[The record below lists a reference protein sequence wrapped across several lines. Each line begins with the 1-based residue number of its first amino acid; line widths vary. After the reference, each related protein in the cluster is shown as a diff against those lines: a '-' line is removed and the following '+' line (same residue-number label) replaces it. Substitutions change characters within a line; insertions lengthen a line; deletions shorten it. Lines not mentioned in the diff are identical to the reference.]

1 MTFDNLK
8 DEIKNWR
15 FTKYKLINLV
25 IGTCSLLIYE
35 FIARPYYRP
44 YIYQNR
50 INDLHIADTLGNTLG
65 TLATIFI
72 LVSLLSSE
80 KERGNYLIRTGT
92 IVLVLYEIAQPL
104 LGKPIDGWDIL
115 ATLLTGLISYLIF
128 NLIFKQRTR
137 ENVITE
143 V

>member
-15 FTKYKLINLV
+15 FTKYKLINLA

-44 YIYQNR
+44 YIYRNR

-80 KERGNYLIRTGT
+80 KERGNYLIRTAT

-115 ATLLTGLISYLIF
+115 ATLVTGLISYLIF
-128 NLIFKQRTR
+128 KERTR